1 MFIIP
6 DVGGHVGQT
15 EASFSLPSD
24 IASQVTTD
32 AVNMQM
38 LWWAKD
44 PAVES
49 PLSST
54 RLSNVLELSV
64 FSVPDGGRRLEE
76 VEHEVYTE
84 RKYIGI
90 GDGYNGSTYHDSGSV
105 RDWKGD
111 HPSKFIALP
120 TMDERSGYGAR
131 GRRKLQSA
139 THIPIQT
146 SNCINIS
153 IPMEASDYALSPN
166 YLATCVSWDEGAK
179 DWTKDGCTIERAAAD
194 SARCCC
200 THLSTFGVLLE
211 NSVTVTQPEPSVI
224 TGYITSLLSGSRPE
238 PLFAITVVLL
248 VYFLAVAW
256 GHARDQQFKEE
267 HKEEEYKIKET
278 KDLFASYKRH
288 LEQKHGGHSATPG
301 ITPAPGQKRGITP
314 GKKDRPKTPSDIVLS
329 MSSNQKSKRTPG
341 ARPTLQGAQ
350 ASAQSKSAAQAC
362 VAEAAK
368 SGYVPKS
375 GRGKQPKPPQAPL
388 RPRIAQQVPQAPP
401 RPGAAQQQIGTGKS
415 PDAKDLALTS
425 RMQGGGGAGDELE
438 PQPEALIPPPR
449 PQPPASGP
457 SRPAPPGGKSSRP
470 TNEGTS
476 SRDSPP
482 VPKPPPRPPADGKE
496 RPSTFTQDKVAA
508 AQAASSPGTD
518 MSVTPLDAWPLP
530 GQRDIA
536 MEANP
541 SAIPAFKGG
550 AGTPRSIV
558 DTFAAPGG
566 KPRPPSGS
574 SSRPERGPV
583 KTPRRLRGKGLRKAT
598 TASGV
603 AGRVRIMGM
612 DAETRD
618 EIATGAMQHRLSPA
632 PWARHPGAGAA
643 EEAAA
648 HAFGVQEFDSVH
660 DIRPGTAE
668 PQPDDDLFADQK
680 AVGATLGSALGMGKG
695 KSVWPPPK
703 TDMKKQTKEAKAAT
717 KQGMRKG
724 YSKREKKAY
733 TTDSGDGLPD
743 FCPKFCQ
750 TFYKSLAKYH
760 LLVSILAAGPHGL
773 FTRPQRAT
781 VAASVLLLEMAGAA
795 TATRY
800 LPCDEGKSMY
810 VGIASACLTAP
821 LAYALAKLF
830 IVTGEKYR
838 ESGSFLRDFAVQK
851 KRQHDGDP
859 SARAKLHQ
867 MVMHDNEL
875 AETSGRAQCGRFM
888 RKHASRFMS
897 CLDWSAMKLKAQ
909 FNHNHEDD
917 AASSVGSN
925 GGRDTPTFNVGSNDE
940 VEMIRRKN
948 NESMGNGG
956 ESAGGLRG
964 DALPPE
970 ATFRYYLWRW
980 LHHAIYCCCFLV
992 AVSAS
997 FNVIFYGMKF
1007 DEGHVTCWFTG
1018 CTFAVATD
1026 YIILQPLV
1034 AIFRMH
1040 GDRRVAAKQRALMAA
1055 KRAALSSTI
1064 AFRDKQGTGPQ
1075 KKEWTAEDF
1084 GA

>member
-1 MFIIP
+1 
-6 DVGGHVGQT
+6 
-15 EASFSLPSD
+15 
-24 IASQVTTD
+24 
-32 AVNMQM
+32 MQM

-64 FSVPDGGRRLEE
+64 FTVPDGGRRLEE
-76 VEHEVYTE
+76 IEHEVYTD

-90 GDGYNGSTYHDSGSV
+90 GNGYNGSKYHDTGSV
-105 RDWKGD
+105 RDWKGE
-111 HPSKFIALP
+111 HPTKFIVLP
-120 TMDERSGYGAR
+120 TMDERSGYGGR
-131 GRRKLQSA
+131 GRRKLQQS
-139 THIPIQT
+139 TNIPIQT

-179 DWTKDGCTIERAAAD
+179 DWTKDGCSIERAAAD

-278 KDLFASYKRH
+278 KDLFANYKRH

-301 ITPAPGQKRGITP
+301 ITPAPGQKRGVTP
-314 GKKDRPKTPSDIVLS
+314 GKKDRPRTPSEIVLS
-329 MSSNQKSKRTPG
+329 GPDGLSKQTKRTPV
-341 ARPTLQGAQ
+341 ARPTLKGAQ
-350 ASAQSKSAAQAC
+350 AAAQSKAAAQAG

-368 SGYVPKS
+368 SGYAPKS
-375 GRGKQPKPPQAPL
+375 ARGKQPKPPQAPP
-388 RPRIAQQVPQAPP
+388 RPGIAQQMPQAPP
-401 RPGAAQQQIGTGKS
+401 RPTLARKGTEKLGDVAALNTSVGVGGRGKTHKVGDGAVQQIGTGQS
-415 PDAKDLALTS
+415 PDAKDLALAA
-425 RMQGGGGAGDELE
+425 RMQGGGGAADEPE

-449 PQPPASGP
+449 PAPPPGGP
-457 SRPAPPGGKSSRP
+457 SRPVPPSGSSARP
-470 TNEGTS
+470 TNSSETS
-476 SRDSPP
+476 PRDSPP
-482 VPKPPPRPPADGKE
+482 VPKPPPRPPADGID

-508 AQAASSPGTD
+508 AQAASQSGTD
-518 MSVTPLDAWPLP
+518 MSVTSIDASPLP

-536 MEANP
+536 MEVNP
-541 SAIPAFKGG
+541 ALPTTG
-550 AGTPRSIV
+550 APTPRSIV

-566 KPRPPSGS
+566 KPPPPSGQAL
-574 SSRPERGPV
+574 RPGRGPV
-583 KTPRRLRGKGLRKAT
+583 KTPRRLRGKGLRKAST
-598 TASGV
+598 STPPGT

-612 DAETRD
+612 DVETKD
-618 EIATGAMQHRLSPA
+618 DIATGAMQKRLSPA
-632 PWARHPGAGAA
+632 PWARHPGEGGSPKAI
-643 EEAAA
+643 EPS
-648 HAFGVQEFDSVH
+648 FDYDSVH

-668 PQPDDDLFADQK
+668 SQPDDELTANQQ
-680 AVGATLGSALGMGKG
+680 AAGAILGNVMGKG
-695 KSVWPPPK
+695 KWPPPK
-703 TDMKKQTKEAKAAT
+703 TDMKMQTKEAKAAT

-724 YSKREKKAY
+724 YAGKVKKAY
-733 TTDSGDGLPD
+733 TTDSGDGLPA

-760 LLVSILAAGPHGL
+760 LLVSILAAGPHAL

-795 TATRY
+795 VATRY
-800 LPCDEGKSMY
+800 LPCDENKSMY
-810 VGIASACLTAP
+810 VGIAAACLTAP

-830 IVTGEKYR
+830 IVTGQKYR

-859 SARAKLHQ
+859 SARAKLQQ
-867 MVMHDNEL
+867 MVTHDAEL

-888 RKHASRFMS
+888 RKHAKRFMQFW
-897 CLDWSAMKLKAQ
+897 DWSSAKLKNQ
-909 FNHNHEDD
+909 FQSNHEDD
-917 AASSVGSN
+917 AASAAGSGPGSRN
-925 GGRDTPTFNVGSNDE
+925 DTPTFNVGSNDE

-948 NESMGNGG
+948 ETSMAYG
-956 ESAGGLRG
+956 ETAGGLRG

-1007 DEGHVTCWFTG
+1007 DEGHVQCWFTG
-1018 CTFAVATD
+1018 CMFSIATD
-1026 YIILQPLV
+1026 YLILQPFV
-1034 AIFRMH
+1034 ALFWLH
-1040 GDRRVAAKQRALMAA
+1040 GDRRVAAKQRAALAA

-1064 AFRDKQGTGPQ
+1064 AFRDKQGRGPQ
-1075 KKEWTAEDF
+1075 KTEWTADDF